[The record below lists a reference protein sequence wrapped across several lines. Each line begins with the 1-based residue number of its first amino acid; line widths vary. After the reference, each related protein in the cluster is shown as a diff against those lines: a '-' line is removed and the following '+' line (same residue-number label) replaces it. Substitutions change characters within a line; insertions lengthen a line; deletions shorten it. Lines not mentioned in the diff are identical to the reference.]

1 MIYQFFLIFALFD
14 DIISYNHGNICLLSV
29 IFLLLLFGALYQIM
43 ASGKNDLLRS
53 YVKVQKSGPKPRM
66 NILMNAMLGQPY
78 PFFFRA
84 EMVLD

>member
-43 ASGKNDLLRS
+43 ASGK
-53 YVKVQKSGPKPRM
+53 K
-66 NILMNAMLGQPY
+66 
-78 PFFFRA
+78 
-84 EMVLD
+84 

>member
-43 ASGKNDLLRS
+43 ASGKKWPPPVLCKGLKVRS
-53 YVKVQKSGPKPRM
+53 KTENEYTYERHAWTTISF
-66 NILMNAMLGQPY
+66 L
-78 PFFFRA
+78 F
-84 EMVLD
+84 